1 MSNQIRGEVIGR
13 KGRASNPFSPDVEIN
28 TVKLEK
34 NGARS
39 GEDYFLDLI
48 ASFLVDVDDD
58 V

>member
-28 TVKLEK
+28 TVKLEQT
-34 NGARS
+34 GARS

-48 ASFLVDVDDD
+48 ASVLEVYEDV
-58 V
+58 